1 MKQLK
6 KEYREKSGLELAAL
20 CTKIALDAK
29 AEDPVVLDVRGKA
42 SFTDYFIIL
51 SGRSTRHVQG
61 IAEGIEGELR
71 AKRVNATSAEGLQ
84 EGQWVL
90 LDFDD
95 VVVHIFYHEQ
105 RQFFDLEGLWHNAD
119 RLDID
124 ELIEE

>member
-61 IAEGIEGELR
+61 IAESIEGALS
-71 AKRVNATSAEGLQ
+71 AKRVSATSAEGLQ

-90 LDFDD
+90 LDFND
-95 VVVHIFYHEQ
+95 VVVHVFYHEQ
-105 RQFFDLEGLWHNAD
+105 RKFFDLEGLWHNAD